1 MSPASR
7 VLAQVRPASALRGA
21 GVALACLS
29 PRFPGRARVVA
40 ASYAASW
47 PLGKPGIQLAIV
59 VPDADADAW
68 KRAAYPLVSSGA
80 SWTAVVLGLA
90 AVVRRSRVPTP
101 VAGVLLGAAVAI
113 GDTRMIEFGER
124 MKAKRAAAAVARDA

>member
-1 MSPASR
+1 VSATSR
-7 VLAQVRPASALRGA
+7 ALAQVRPASAVRGA
-21 GVALACLS
+21 GVAIACLA
-29 PRFPGRARVVA
+29 PRLPGRARVVA

-59 VPDADADAW
+59 IPDEDADAW
-68 KRAAYPLVSSGA
+68 KRAVYPLVSSGA

-101 VAGVLLGAAVAI
+101 VAGALLGAAVAV

-124 MKAKRAAAAVARDA
+124 MKAKRAAAAAPS